1 VSVSRDE
8 PAASGSPRAAEQGRS
23 AGRRKAEG
31 SGSQRFTTR
40 RDLTATSGGLDP
52 AACSSGATASD
63 GATLVGARSRGVN
76 EHCDYGAAVL
86 MSRETAGRCG
96 NDYKGGSGTATAAA
110 ARRRGSSGRKEEEV
124 AWYLEPCEVWIWR
137 RERKRGRWRTSS
149 PVA

>member
-1 VSVSRDE
+1 MSVSRDE

-63 GATLVGARSRGVN
+63 GATLVGARSRGMT

-86 MSRETAGRCG
+86 MSRETAGRGG
-96 NDYKGGSGTATAAA
+96 NDDKGGSGTATAAA
-110 ARRRGSSGRKEEEV
+110 ARRRGGLRTEGR
-124 AWYLEPCEVWIWR
+124 
-137 RERKRGRWRTSS
+137 RGGMVPGTMRSLDM
-149 PVA
+149 AE